1 MLKIP
6 EGIPKDLVDELEAC
20 QKQLKILFGNYK
32 ILKER
37 QRTNPEDDMIPE
49 QIKQV
54 EKYIIQFNDKQI
66 PIIKKI
72 RKLIK
77 SQENGINSSKSSDD
91 DMSVK
96 TDDEKPVSE
105 EEILESLGLKHV
117 ARTPDGKI
125 DHAKL
130 SMKDRMAIVRGMR
143 KRRKKGALLTELEG
157 KKIKNEIGILDEDK
171 SHPDGQSEGIV
182 REGQYNGFVNSTN
195 DKFHAVPPLYDGSDC
210 NVIEKQKVEIH
221 LRQCSQLQ
229 FLANLNLFTPKEVDN
244 ALDVVHQFSQKK
256 LEYRNM
262 TYIPEMLDKKHKISY
277 NYLAPD
283 INSPPLLRTRQ
294 RRPVTS
300 NTASRMTSRSNS
312 RATTPDRTITRQL
325 SSVSTSNDSNEGSH
339 ADSNKKEPSEKVALE
354 KELVELK
361 KRSDELQSIL
371 GANKRTISTRK
382 ERSRLSEVSDEA
394 NQLDTRIMKIKKILV
409 KL

>member
-37 QRTNPEDDMIPE
+37 QRTNPEDDTIPE

-96 TDDEKPVSE
+96 ADDEKPVSE

-130 SMKDRMAIVRGMR
+130 SM
-143 KRRKKGALLTELEG
+143 
-157 KKIKNEIGILDEDK
+157 
-171 SHPDGQSEGIV
+171 
-182 REGQYNGFVNSTN
+182 
-195 DKFHAVPPLYDGSDC
+195 
-210 NVIEKQKVEIH
+210 
-221 LRQCSQLQ
+221 
-229 FLANLNLFTPKEVDN
+229 
-244 ALDVVHQFSQKK
+244 
-256 LEYRNM
+256 
-262 TYIPEMLDKKHKISY
+262 
-277 NYLAPD
+277 
-283 INSPPLLRTRQ
+283 
-294 RRPVTS
+294 
-300 NTASRMTSRSNS
+300 
-312 RATTPDRTITRQL
+312 
-325 SSVSTSNDSNEGSH
+325 
-339 ADSNKKEPSEKVALE
+339 
-354 KELVELK
+354 
-361 KRSDELQSIL
+361 
-371 GANKRTISTRK
+371 
-382 ERSRLSEVSDEA
+382 
-394 NQLDTRIMKIKKILV
+394 
-409 KL
+409 